1 MKTTVLKVDPKCPDA
16 HVMNIAGETIRQG
29 GLVDFPTETVYG
41 LAADAFNESAI
52 RRVYEAKGRPAKNPL
67 PVQVADKADILRL
80 AVELPEVAE
89 CLIDNF
95 MPGPI
100 TIVLSAK
107 PHVPTMVTADTGK
120 VGVRIPD
127 HPVALAL
134 IRAAGTPIVAPS
146 ANISGQPPPTTA
158 EEVLSYLD
166 GRIEI
171 VLDAGPTNLGIA
183 STVVDATETPVRIL
197 RQGSISQD
205 MLSVCLNK
213 EKQADD

>member
-1 MKTTVLKVDPKCPDA
+1 MKTTVLKVDPQHPDA
-16 HVMNIAGETIRQG
+16 HVIEIAGKTIKKG
-29 GLVDFPTETVYG
+29 GLVAFPTETVYG
-41 LAADAFNESAI
+41 LAASAFNESAI
-52 RRVYEAKGRPAKNPL
+52 RRVYEAKGRPANNPL
-67 PVQVADKADILRL
+67 PVQVADKEDISRL
-80 AVELPEVAE
+80 AAELPEAAE
-89 CLIDNF
+89 CLIDHF

-100 TIVLSAK
+100 TIVLHAK

-158 EEVLSYLD
+158 EEVISYLD

-171 VLDAGPTNLGIA
+171 VLDAGQTNLGIA
-183 STVVDATETPVRIL
+183 STVVDATQTPVRII
-197 RQGSISQD
+197 RQGSISPD
-205 MLSVCLNK
+205 MLSVCLDK
-213 EKQADD
+213 EKQAND